1 MSLSHLVAKFAFVA
15 GHAANPARA
24 KSKVADGVRRC
35 YIIAMNITIELPP
48 DLESRVRV
56 IPDLDR
62 RVVDFL
68 RNQADLED
76 WRSRRY
82 SPEAQAI
89 VAEAMAEGGRLGAQ
103 GMSREQAFR
112 ELRETREEIGRHL

>member
-1 MSLSHLVAKFAFVA
+1 MH
-15 GHAANPARA
+15 
-24 KSKVADGVRRC
+24 
-35 YIIAMNITIELPP
+35 ITIELPP

-56 IPDLDR
+56 IPDLDQ

-89 VAEAMAEGGRLGAQ
+89 VAEATAESARLGAQ
-103 GMSREQAFR
+103 GMTREQAFR

>member
-1 MSLSHLVAKFAFVA
+1 MLFRS
-15 GHAANPARA
+15 
-24 KSKVADGVRRC
+24 
-35 YIIAMNITIELPP
+35 IELPP
-48 DLESRVRV
+48 DLESRVRS
-56 IPDLDR
+56 IPDLDQ

-82 SPEAQAI
+82 SPEAQTI
-89 VAEAMAEGGRLGAQ
+89 VAEATVEGARLGAQ